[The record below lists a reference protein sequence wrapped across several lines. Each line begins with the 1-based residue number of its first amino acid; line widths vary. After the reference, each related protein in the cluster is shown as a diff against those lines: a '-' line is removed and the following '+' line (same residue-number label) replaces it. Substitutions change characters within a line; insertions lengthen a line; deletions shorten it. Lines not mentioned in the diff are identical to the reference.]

1 MPITGPTSYL
11 PTITEFLNH
20 WTAANTQ
27 LGAGHELVLT
37 GGISRA
43 TLETHRQELSA
54 ARDLVTDWGIDRALA
69 REQLT
74 VLLVKIQARVVEFNA
89 RVRAD
94 LPDSPYARVLP
105 AAFAVGDAEGPV
117 RDALRQ
123 MSRLWTRIN
132 GIAPVPAGLVLPLAL
147 KGAYTLA
154 MFDADREA
162 LRLAYGTLSTA
173 DVELRVAR
181 EERNDL
187 QDTIYDILK
196 SYRAK
201 VPTVFAAGDALV
213 ESLPALTPS
222 GGHTPD
228 TVTVTGVWDAAS
240 SKAKLTWTESTDAD
254 LDHYDVRGVAG
265 DTYVAADETVLASLP
280 AADAREFFTD
290 FALSVPGLTSGFKI
304 YVVLKAGNEHGS
316 DPVFVTRV

>member
-1 MPITGPTSYL
+1 
-11 PTITEFLNH
+11 H
-20 WTAANTQ
+20 WTAANAQ
-27 LGAGHELVLT
+27 LGAGHDLVLT
-37 GGISRA
+37 GGITRA
-43 TLETHRQELSA
+43 TLETQRGELSA

-74 VLLVKIQARVVEFNA
+74 VLIAQIQTRVVEFNA

-94 LPDSPYARVLP
+94 LPDSPFARVLP

-132 GIAPVPAGLVLPLAL
+132 AIAPVPAGLVLPLAL
-147 KGAYTLA
+147 KSAYTLA
-154 MFDADREA
+154 AFDADREA
-162 LRLAYGTLSTA
+162 LRVAYGTLSTA

-187 QDTIYDILK
+187 QNTIYDILK

-222 GGHTPD
+222 SGHTPD
-228 TVTVTGVWDAAS
+228 TVAVTGTWDAAAT
-240 SKAKLTWTESTDAD
+240 KAKLTWTESTDAD

-265 DTYVAADETVLASLP
+265 DTYVAADETVLASVP
-280 AADAREFFTD
+280 AAEAREFFTD
-290 FALSVPGLTSGFKI
+290 FALSVPGLTAGYKV

-316 DPVFVTRV
+316 EPVFVTRG